1 MKQRLKID
9 RSKRGQGMK
18 MENAPDGSRAEVK
31 GWSWRG
37 GKKEKGVRRVA
48 QLTGWGRGKAVP
60 CGRGDGSQRSLN
72 RCEYRE
78 TEQGFLRRGSACSC
92 NVGSRMGSTE
102 R

>member
-1 MKQRLKID
+1 MRKSCTSRLAETKEINEAEIEDRQKQER
-9 RSKRGQGMK
+9 QGMK

-60 CGRGDGSQRSLN
+60 CGRGDGSHAELKSL
-72 RCEYRE
+72 
-78 TEQGFLRRGSACSC
+78 
-92 NVGSRMGSTE
+92 
-102 R
+102 